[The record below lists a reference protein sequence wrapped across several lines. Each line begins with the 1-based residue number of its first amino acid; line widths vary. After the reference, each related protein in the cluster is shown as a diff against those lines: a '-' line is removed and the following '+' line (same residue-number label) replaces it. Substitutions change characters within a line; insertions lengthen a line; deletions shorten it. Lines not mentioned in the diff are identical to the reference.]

1 MSFMAIMD
9 WVSSIGAD
17 ADSYLPLR
25 VKKDVD
31 VSPNMEITVTPLNK
45 NNDNDRFN
53 HFFNPGYA
61 GITAKIEILLKAT
74 DLWNNEPVIS
84 ILRLWHKNMT
94 PLAVVTDAVDVPDGQ
109 YIITKTPS
117 RKQNY
122 KGSTIWELEL
132 TTYTPLILAKF
143 KNDNTNVLN
152 ALKKNKAKQKASK
165 NKKNALSK
173 CKYNVLKYSKK
184 KKVVKCVKTLQTILK
199 KKKYYTGKI
208 DGWYGKDTLKAVRK
222 FQKKY
227 NKKYG
232 KPVTTNAMNGLVVP
246 KTNIA
251 PKVSDPYNLL
261 AGVTLGK
268 VSTSSK
274 TGTAKVSLTKLLP
287 TNGKIDKE
295 TYKQLIK
302 L

>member
-1 MSFMAIMD
+1 MAIMD

-45 NNDNDRFN
+45 DNDNNRFN

-61 GITAKIEILLKAT
+61 GITAKIEIFLKAT

-109 YIITKTPS
+109 YIITKNPS

-143 KNDNTNVLN
+143 KNDNANVLN
-152 ALKKNKAKQKASK
+152 ALKKNKAKKASK

-173 CKYNVLKYSKK
+173 CKYNILKYSKK

-208 DGWYGKDTLKAVRK
+208 DGWYGNDTLKAVKK
-222 FQKKY
+222 FQKAY

-246 KTNIA
+246 KANIA

-261 AGVTLGK
+261 SGMNVRRA
-268 VSTSSK
+268 SSSSK
-274 TGTAKVSLTKLLP
+274 TGKAKVSLTKLLP
-287 TNGKIDKE
+287 TNGKVDKE